1 MGLLYILLCRLWKPI
16 LFLIAVWKV
25 CVGWQP
31 SPDLAF
37 WERKGVMKKAPCSFL
52 RLLFFDSEI
61 DLSKYDDFLISEVWV
76 ALQERKEKLSS
87 CNLLLSG
94 QLNRFQ
100 GPSSCLYI
108 LWIIGDEK
116 KNVFVVSAPASPTF
130 HRKSRRDPW
139 IIVGIRFNSS
149 LSTQAS
155 DCT

>member
-25 CVGWQP
+25 CMGWQP

-37 WERKGVMKKAPCSFL
+37 WESKGVMKKAPCSSL
-52 RLLFFDSEI
+52 RLPFFDSEI
-61 DLSKYDDFLISEVWV
+61 DLSRYDDFLISEVWV
-76 ALQERKEKLSS
+76 ALQDRKEKLSS

-100 GPSSCLYI
+100 GPSLCLYI
-108 LWIIGDEK
+108 SWIIGDEK
-116 KNVFVVSAPASPTF
+116 QCLCDLSSLLPHF
-130 HRKSRRDPW
+130 HRKSCRDPC

-149 LSTQAS
+149 LSTWAS
-155 DCT
+155 DST

>member
-1 MGLLYILLCRLWKPI
+1 MQTLKTHFVLDSGLEGLCGLTAKPRPG
-16 LFLIAVWKV
+16 FLGKERSDEKGPLQLPPSAV
-25 CVGWQP
+25 
-31 SPDLAF
+31 
-37 WERKGVMKKAPCSFL
+37 L
-52 RLLFFDSEI
+52 RLRDRPFSIWWLPNIWSV
-61 DLSKYDDFLISEVWV
+61 S
-76 ALQERKEKLSS
+76 LQERKEKLSS